1 MRAIN
6 MRKSHRSLRK
16 DKRAASPAISTVIL
30 MAAGVA
36 MILVA
41 MTYANNTLIL
51 KMAEN
56 EYNTNKQFMQTTG
69 QQIDD
74 LAWAVGRTQ
83 TVSYSSKYGNVKFQE
98 VALNYTFQVHT
109 PAGDWQNLNLS
120 GTTGI
125 ILYNVPVGYY
135 SLGNNSFARVPFGA
149 NSSFLLPDSTAPID
163 QVICEQRLPMA
174 DGGYARIALVPTM
187 RVLTS
192 TITSTTGSTNYFKFY
207 LPDLENGT
215 NLYRSQSITLTGNGI
230 SKVTRDQ
237 VDQVRISVSFP
248 KGASLG
254 FDSSFFNFK
263 SNTITLNS
271 TSTPRLPANSVVE
284 FYVGKVVVTI
294 GQV

>member
-1 MRAIN
+1 MRN
-6 MRKSHRSLRK
+6 SYRSLRK

-41 MTYANNTLIL
+41 MTFANNTLSL
-51 KMAEN
+51 KIAEN

-74 LAWAVGRTQ
+74 IAWTVGRTQ
-83 TVSYSSKYGNVKFQE
+83 TISYSSKYGNIKFQE

-109 PAGDWQNLNLS
+109 STEGWKNLS
-120 GTTGI
+120 LSGKTGM
-125 ILYNVPVGYY
+125 ILYNMPVGYY
-135 SLGNNSFARVPFGA
+135 SLGNNYFARVPFAA
-149 NSSFLLPDSTAPID
+149 NNSFLMPDSTAPIN
-163 QVICEQRLPMA
+163 QVICEEKLPMS
-174 DGGYARIALVPTM
+174 DGSYTRIALVPTM

-192 TITSTTGSTNYFKFY
+192 TVNSTTGSTDYFKFY

-230 SKVTRDQ
+230 TKVTQDH
-237 VDQVRISVSFP
+237 VDQVIISVSFP
-248 KGASLG
+248 QASLG

-271 TSTPRLPANSVVE
+271 TSTPKLTSNSIVE